1 MKQGKVKFYGKINDK
16 EFVDIEEFLHYVEEQ
31 IEGDEP
37 MVPETQCEKVE
48 EQYDDR
54 CAPSIPEDDVKIET
68 MTETKTEPEQ
78 LDIPY
83 FVLDQLDGDEEHD
96 QKLLTEFVET
106 INSFLFT
113 FPKILEKI
121 DKESLKTLN
130 QELYQ
135 LSEANH
141 EAGVAT
147 IDSCNKIGQEASEI
161 RSKIISLT
169 IDEKRI
175 ERELTKCTNL
185 VNELNQ
191 KYRICH
197 NADMVLSLKGDMYST
212 MASLIAKEIEKKS
225 EKVPASQPAKKK
237 PIQTMPG
244 IQKLLQEIFLANSY
258 K

>member
-1 MKQGKVKFYGKINDK
+1 MKQGKLKFYGKINDK
-16 EFVDIEEFLHYVEEQ
+16 EFVDIEEFLQYVEEQ
-31 IEGDEP
+31 INGDEP
-37 MVPETQCEKVE
+37 AVPEQVE
-48 EQYDDR
+48 EQCLDR
-54 CAPSIPEDDVKIET
+54 CAPPSTPEEDVKIET

-78 LDIPY
+78 IDIPF
-83 FVLDQLDGDEEHD
+83 FVLDQLDGEEEHD

-106 INSFLFT
+106 INTFLFT
-113 FPKILEKI
+113 FPKVLEKI
-121 DKESLKTLN
+121 DKESLETLN

-147 IDSCNKIGQEASEI
+147 IDSCNKIGQQASEI

-169 IDEKRI
+169 IDKKRI

-197 NADMVLSLKGDMYST
+197 NADMVLSLKDDMYST
-212 MASLIAKEIEKKS
+212 MANLIAKEIEKKS
-225 EKVPASQPAKKK
+225 EKVPAPQEVKKNQSK
-237 PIQTMPG
+237 VPG

>member
-1 MKQGKVKFYGKINDK
+1 MGKGKLKFYGKINDK

-31 IEGDEP
+31 LDGDEP
-37 MVPETQCEKVE
+37 VVPEQAEEKVE
-48 EQYDDR
+48 EQCINH
-54 CAPSIPEDDVKIET
+54 CAPSTPEEDVKIET
-68 MTETKTEPEQ
+68 VTETKTESEQ
-78 LDIPY
+78 IDIPY
-83 FVLDQLDGDEEHD
+83 FVLDQLDGEEEHD
-96 QKLLTEFVET
+96 QKLLTEFVEN
-106 INSFLFT
+106 INTFLFT

-147 IDSCNKIGQEASEI
+147 IETCNKIGQEASEV

-169 IDEKRI
+169 IDKKGI

-197 NADMVLSLKGDMYST
+197 NADMVLSLKDDMYSN
-212 MASLIAKEIEKKS
+212 MANMIAKEIEKKS
-225 EKVPASQPAKKK
+225 EKVPAPQEAKKNQSK
-237 PIQTMPG
+237 VPG